1 MVQGSPVASRIFFDR
16 HWPEARAVSDEQ
28 RTIYDA
34 FGLGLGGGGAFLHP
48 GIIWRGV
55 QALFRGHFTGRPH
68 GNVRQMPGMFLVQE
82 QRIVWTHRSRHIA
95 DQPDYGTL
103 GRILRS
109 ALAGAT

>member
-1 MVQGSPVASRIFFDR
+1 MVQGSPAASRIFFDR

-95 DQPDYGTL
+95 DQPDYDTL